1 MRLYSGKIPLIGT
14 EIVKSL
20 AEAGDIEVT
29 DRGEA
34 EMDVQA
40 VLKEYVRL
48 DREIT
53 EKAKDLLQKKNL
65 PYEQFGKIKRTLAGE
80 KAFGLGEDG
89 LEWMTTQMI
98 ESFMQSPHVEE
109 IYVEDTVL
117 RKRMSDI
124 LKKHMQVDE
133 ELDEEVRRR
142 IKNLEEG
149 TSTWEVEYGKVLGSD
164 QAEPRAGSVVGPGR
178 LPPPAMSSARQAA
191 LRSTRRPSYPPPRLN
206 IARTSWSMALAT
218 AGRVG
223 SSARKP
229 GVVWTRAF

>member
-1 MRLYSGKIPLIGT
+1 LVGT

-20 AEAGDIEVT
+20 VDAGDIEVT
-29 DRGEA
+29 DRTEA

-40 VLKEYVRL
+40 VLKEYLRV

-53 EKAKDLLQKKNL
+53 EKAKDLLQKRNL

-98 ESFMQSPHVEE
+98 ESFMQSPHIEE
-109 IYVEDTVL
+109 IYVDDSIL

-149 TSTWEVEYGKVLGSD
+149 TSTWEIEYGKVLEQIKRNRGLD
-164 QAEPRAGSVVGPGR
+164 P
-178 LPPPAMSSARQAA
+178 
-191 LRSTRRPSYPPPRLN
+191 
-206 IARTSWSMALAT
+206 
-218 AGRVG
+218 
-223 SSARKP
+223 
-229 GVVWTRAF
+229 

>member
-1 MRLYSGKIPLIGT
+1 MVGT

-20 AEAGDIEVT
+20 VDAGEIEVT
-29 DRGEA
+29 DRSEA

-40 VLKEYVRL
+40 VLKEYLRV

-53 EKAKDLLQKKNL
+53 EKAKDLLQKRNL

-98 ESFMQSPHVEE
+98 ESFMQSPHIEE
-109 IYVEDTVL
+109 IYVDDSIL

-149 TSTWEVEYGKVLGSD
+149 TSTWEVEYSKVLD
-164 QAEPRAGSVVGPGR
+164 QIKRNRG
-178 LPPPAMSSARQAA
+178 LDQ
-191 LRSTRRPSYPPPRLN
+191 
-206 IARTSWSMALAT
+206 
-218 AGRVG
+218 
-223 SSARKP
+223 
-229 GVVWTRAF
+229 

>member
-14 EIVKSL
+14 EIVKNL

-117 RKRMSDI
+117 RKRMGDI

-149 TSTWEVEYGKVLGSD
+149 TSTWEVEYGKVLD
-164 QAEPRAGSVVGPGR
+164 QIKRNRG
-178 LPPPAMSSARQAA
+178 LDQ
-191 LRSTRRPSYPPPRLN
+191 
-206 IARTSWSMALAT
+206 
-218 AGRVG
+218 
-223 SSARKP
+223 
-229 GVVWTRAF
+229 